1 MTEPVRPEPDAKDW
15 TWTLRE
21 RCPDCGLAAGDT
33 RAADVPAIVEAVVAR
48 FSDRLGADD
57 ARLRPNPTTWSPT
70 EYACHIRDV
79 CMVFDGRLLSMLA
92 EDDPQ
97 FANWNQDGTA
107 IERRYWEQ
115 DPARV
120 RVELADAADQINETI
135 RSVRPGQ
142 LDRPGRRSDGSV
154 FTVETLVQ
162 YFAHDLVHH
171 AHDIGA

>member
-1 MTEPVRPEPDAKDW
+1 
-15 TWTLRE
+15 
-21 RCPDCGLAAGDT
+21 
-33 RAADVPAIVEAVVAR
+33 
-48 FSDRLGADD
+48 
-57 ARLRPNPTTWSPT
+57 
-70 EYACHIRDV
+70 
-79 CMVFDGRLLSMLA
+79 MVFDGRLLSMLA

-97 FANWNQDGTA
+97 FASWNQDDTA
-107 IERRYWEQ
+107 IERHYWEQ
-115 DPARV
+115 DLAWV